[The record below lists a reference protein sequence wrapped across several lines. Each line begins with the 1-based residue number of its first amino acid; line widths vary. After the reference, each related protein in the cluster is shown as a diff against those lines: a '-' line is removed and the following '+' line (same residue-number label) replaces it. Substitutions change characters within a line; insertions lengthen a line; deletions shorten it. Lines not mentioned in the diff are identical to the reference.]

1 MTSQLLLDFASE
13 VTVVQYT
20 SREFG
25 APNVYKQTVQGRTRI
40 KKGGK
45 KGRLFKWGKRPSRIC
60 TRQKHR
66 PG

>member
-45 KGRLFKWGKRPSRIC
+45 KGRLLRGALHGITFAANSARGSL
-60 TRQKHR
+60 
-66 PG
+66 